1 MIDRRQFL
9 TFASAAAATSLIAMP
24 AIAKPTI
31 RKPER
36 SISFYNIHTG
46 ESVSGVYWADGH
58 YDRRTLNSIY
68 RVLRDHRNDR
78 VHPIDVD
85 VLDILHRL
93 RSRIGLT
100 RPFHVISGY
109 RSPESNAMLAS
120 MSDGVAS
127 HSLHMEGR
135 AIDIRVEKMSPVA
148 VGRVAKSMN
157 AGGVGIYRKSNFV
170 HVDSGK
176 VRTW

>member
-9 TFASAAAATSLIAMP
+9 TFASAAAATSLFAMP
-24 AIAKPTI
+24 AIAKPSI

-46 ESVSGVYWADGH
+46 ESVSGVYWAEGH
-58 YDRRTLNSIY
+58 YDRRALNSIY
-68 RVLRDHRNDR
+68 RVLRDHRTDR
-78 VHPIDVD
+78 VHPIDVE

-93 RSRIGLT
+93 RGHIGLT

-127 HSLHMEGR
+127 HSLHMEGK
-135 AIDIRVEKMSPVA
+135 AVDVRVEKMSPVA
-148 VGRVAKSMN
+148 VGRVAKGLK